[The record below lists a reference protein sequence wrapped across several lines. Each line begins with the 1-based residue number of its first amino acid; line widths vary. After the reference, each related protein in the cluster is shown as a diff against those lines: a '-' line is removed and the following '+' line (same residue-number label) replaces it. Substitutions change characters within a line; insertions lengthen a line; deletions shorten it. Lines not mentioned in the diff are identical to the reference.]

1 MRRFDIETVL
11 HLHELLTA
19 ETGGSP
25 ELRDA
30 GLLESALSSVYQTFG
45 GIELY
50 PTPEEKGARLGFA
63 LISNHAFVDGNKRIG
78 MLVMLLFLE
87 LNGITVELTNEEFIR
102 IGLGVASGSIGYD
115 ELLKVI
121 KSHTV

>member
-1 MRRFDIETVL
+1 
-11 HLHELLTA
+11 
-19 ETGGSP
+19 
-25 ELRDA
+25 
-30 GLLESALSSVYQTFG
+30 
-45 GIELY
+45 
-50 PTPEEKGARLGFA
+50 
-63 LISNHAFVDGNKRIG
+63 VDGNKRIG